1 MTDSKFAG
9 LTEFRCI
16 GPFRGGRVVAVAGD
30 PRDTNTFYFGG
41 VCGGVWKSTDAGQ
54 YWENISDGFFT
65 SSSVGAL
72 EVAPADPNVI
82 YAGTGETTI
91 RIDVSIGDGIY
102 KSTDAGRSWKHLGLK
117 DTRQIAK
124 IRTHPDNADLVYAAV
139 FGHAFGPNP
148 ERGVYRSKD
157 GGETWENIL
166 HVSDKA
172 GAIDLTIDKNNPRV
186 IYAAFWEAY
195 RNFWNISSGGEDSGI
210 WRSMDGGDTWQCLTG
225 VEGLSNPPPDSS
237 GGPRGVGLPEGLLGK
252 IGLAASPAQPGRVW
266 AIIENQPDGG
276 IYRSDDYGETWLV
289 GSKDNRFI
297 SRAWYYMHLTAD
309 PLDANTI
316 YINNLNFWKS
326 TDGGHNFTEI
336 TTPHGDDHDL
346 WIHPGNNKIMIHG
359 NDGGACVSL
368 NGGLSWSSIYNQPT
382 AQFYHL
388 DTDSNEPYFVYG
400 TQQDNSS
407 LRVPSRSRYSSI
419 TWEDCDIIGS
429 GESGYIAV
437 DPADSNVVY
446 VGAIGSSPGGGN
458 SLQRYDH
465 RIQQIRLIATWPRSS
480 TGLGA
485 GADKYR
491 FAWTYPIVFSP
502 HDSNT
507 LYIGGNQ
514 ILKTTDEGQSW
525 EEISPDLTKADP
537 ETLGPSGGPINRDA
551 VGAEHYATV
560 YTLAESPHEPGVI
573 WAGSDDGLLHI
584 TRDAGESW
592 TEITPVLPPS
602 VPPYQRGEASS
613 NGDNSNNAT
622 LPFPDDSGNIP
633 REAGDRGGTGPGDG
647 VDFRGSAMFTII
659 EPSPHDPAT
668 AYVTATRYKNDDY
681 APYVFKSTDYGASW
695 TLIVEGIEDDH
706 FCRVVREDPARQ
718 GLLYLGTEFGL
729 YISFD
734 AGESWQR
741 FQLNLPISPIYDLK
755 IKGDDLIVATHGR
768 SFWILDDLTVL
779 RQLVGDPMARPY
791 SSEEGEVRLL
801 KPGTVERRLPKVFE
815 GLFESGEGKQYMSTL
830 GMVAAYVKEKTPEH
844 GVKHTY
850 LDSGTN
856 PPKGA
861 VITYFLREQPEA
873 TITLRI
879 NDADGNEVKTFKSL
893 HADEEDK
900 AKLPFPDASGNIPRE
915 AGDRGGAGPGD
926 GVEKELRNPAK
937 AGWNRFIWDLRYPD
951 AHKVVP
957 HDDHQQGF
965 IKGPHAVPGTY
976 RVTLTV
982 GDEALSEE
990 FEIVKEAGVE
1000 ASQADLQAQFA
1011 LLLKIRDKVS
1021 ATHKSINQMRDLR
1034 AQLRGWRDRLAGLEA
1049 ASGIIDAAK
1058 ALEEQVLEVEK
1069 ALMIPETRAGWPDAM
1084 NHGDRLATQLSNLSF
1099 NVNLGDYQPTDYEH
1113 EAFAEIADDIDG
1125 AVDKFNHI
1133 VDGDMAEFNTM
1144 LGNAGFGKVVLKVE

>member
-9 LTEFRCI
+9 LAEFRCI

-30 PRDTNTFYFGG
+30 PRDMNTFYFGG
-41 VCGGVWKSTDAGQ
+41 VCGGVWKTTDAGQ
-54 YWENISDGFFT
+54 YWENISDGYFT
-65 SSSVGAL
+65 ASSIGAL

-117 DTRQIAK
+117 ETRQIAK
-124 IRTHPDNADLVYAAV
+124 IRSHPENADLVYAAV
-139 FGHAFGPNP
+139 FGHAFGPNA
-148 ERGVYRSKD
+148 ERGVYRSHD
-157 GGETWENIL
+157 GGESWENVL
-166 HVSDKA
+166 HVSEKA
-172 GAIDLTIDKNNPRV
+172 GAIDLSIDKNNPRI
-186 IYAAFWEAY
+186 IYAAIWEAY

-210 WRSMDGGDTWQCLTG
+210 WRSMDGGDSWERLT
-225 VEGLSNPPPDSS
+225 PPPSPLPDASGRGNTDPAQNQYPPVNT
-237 GGPRGVGLPEGLLGK
+237 GGPRGVGLPKGLLGK

-276 IYRSDDYGETWLV
+276 IYRSDDYGETWVV

-309 PLDANTI
+309 PLDANTV

-336 TTPHGDDHDL
+336 TTPHGDNHDL
-346 WIHPGNNKIMIHG
+346 WINPSQNKVMIHG

-382 AQFYHL
+382 AQIYHL
-388 DTDSNEPYFVYG
+388 DVDSNEPYYVYG

-419 TWEDCDIIGS
+419 MWEDCDITGS

-437 DPADSNVVY
+437 DPADSNIVY
-446 VGAIGSSPGGGN
+446 VGAIGSSAGGGN
-458 SLQRYDH
+458 CLQRYDH
-465 RIQQIRLIATWPRSS
+465 RSQQIRLISTWPRSS

-502 HDSNT
+502 HDSSVI
-507 LYIGGNQ
+507 YIGGNQ

-525 EEISPDLTKADP
+525 EEISPDLTRADP
-537 ETLGPSGGPINRDA
+537 ETLKPSGGPINRDA

-584 TRDAGESW
+584 TKDGGENW
-592 TEITPVLPPS
+592 ADITPSIDPPF
-602 VPPYQRGEASS
+602 PEASDAHHRD
-613 NGDNSNNAT
+613 GGRGAHIQ
-622 LPFPDDSGNIP
+622 PPPAAAGGP
-633 REAGDRGGTGPGDG
+633 RG
-647 VDFRGSAMFTII
+647 VDPPTMFTMI
-659 EPSPHDPAT
+659 EPSPHDAAT
-668 AYVTATRYKNDDY
+668 AYATATRYKNDDY
-681 APYVFKSTDYGASW
+681 APYVFKTTDYGASW
-695 TLIVEGIEDDH
+695 SLIVEGIANDH
-706 FCRVVREDPARQ
+706 FCRVLREDPLRA

-734 AGESWQR
+734 GGASWQR

-779 RQLVGDPMARPY
+779 HQIAGDPMARPY
-791 SSEEGEVRLL
+791 KDLEVEGVRLL
-801 KPGTVERRLPKVFE
+801 KPARTERWLPKMFE
-815 GLFESGEGKQYMSTL
+815 GLFESGDGKQYMSTL
-830 GMVAAYVKEKTPEH
+830 GAVAAYVKEETPEH

-850 LDSGTN
+850 LDSGVN
-856 PPKGA
+856 PPSGA
-861 VITYFLREQPEA
+861 VITYYLREKPEA

-879 NDADGNEVKTFKSL
+879 DDAAGSEVKTFKSL
-893 HADEEDK
+893 HADEEDVGATLVSPAS
-900 AKLPFPDASGNIPRE
+900 AK
-915 AGDRGGAGPGD
+915 AGDEKP
-926 GVEKELRNPAK
+926 KELRIPAK

-951 AHKVVP
+951 AKKVVP

-965 IKGPHAVPGTY
+965 IKGPHATPGRY

-982 GDEALSEE
+982 GEEVLSES
-990 FEIVKEAGVE
+990 FELVKEAGVT
-1000 ASQADLQAQFA
+1000 ASEADLQAQFD

-1021 ATHKSINQMRDLR
+1021 ATHKTINQMRDLR
-1034 AQLRGWRDRLAGLEA
+1034 AQLKGWRERLAGLET
-1049 ASGIIDAAK
+1049 ASGIIEAAK
-1058 ALEEQVLEVEK
+1058 ALEAQVLEVEK
-1069 ALMIPETRAGWPDAM
+1069 ELMIPETRAGWPDAM
-1084 NHGDRLATQLSNLSF
+1084 NHGDRLTMQLSNLSF
-1099 NVNLGDYQPTDYEH
+1099 NVNMGDYKPTDYEYG
-1113 EAFAEIADDIDG
+1113 AFEEIAADIDG
-1125 AVDKFNHI
+1125 AADKFSDI
-1133 VDGDMAEFNTM
+1133 VDGNMAEFNTM
-1144 LGNAGFGKVVLKVE
+1144 LSNAGFGVVVLKVE

>member
-9 LTEFRCI
+9 LAEFRCI

-30 PRDTNTFYFGG
+30 PRDMNTFYFGG
-41 VCGGVWKSTDAGQ
+41 VCGGVWKTTDAGQ
-54 YWENISDGFFT
+54 YWENISDGYFT

-102 KSTDAGRSWKHLGLK
+102 KSTDAGRSWKHLGMK
-117 DTRQIAK
+117 ETRQIAK
-124 IRTHPDNADLVYAAV
+124 IRSHPQNADLVYAAV

-157 GGETWENIL
+157 GGESWENVL
-166 HVSDKA
+166 QVSDKA
-172 GAIDLTIDKNNPRV
+172 GAIDLTIDKNNPRI
-186 IYAAFWEAY
+186 IYASFWEAF
-195 RNFWNISSGGEDSGI
+195 RNFWQISSGGEDSGI
-210 WRSMDGGDTWQCLTG
+210 WRSMDGGDTW
-225 VEGLSNPPPDSS
+225 ENISRNK
-237 GGPRGVGLPEGLLGK
+237 GLPGGRLTESPLLGK
-252 IGLAASPAQPGRVW
+252 IGLAASPARPGRVW

-276 IYRSDDYGETWLV
+276 IYRSDDYGETWVV
-289 GSKDNRFI
+289 GSKDNRLI

-346 WIHPGNNKIMIHG
+346 WIHPRNNKVMIHG

-382 AQFYHL
+382 AQIYHF
-388 DTDSNEPYFVYG
+388 DFDSDEPYYVYG

-437 DPADSNVVY
+437 DPADSNITY

-465 RIQQIRLIATWPRSS
+465 RSQQIRLISTWPRSS

-485 GADKYR
+485 QADKYR

-502 HDSNT
+502 HDPSVI
-507 LYIGGNQ
+507 YIGGSQ

-537 ETLGPSGGPINRDA
+537 ETLKPSGGPINRDA

-560 YTLAESPHEPGVI
+560 YTLAESPHEPGII

-584 TRDAGESW
+584 TRDGGKNW
-592 TEITPVLPPS
+592 TDITPS
-602 VPPYQRGEASS
+602 GMGEWS
-613 NGDNSNNAT
+613 
-622 LPFPDDSGNIP
+622 
-633 REAGDRGGTGPGDG
+633 
-647 VDFRGSAMFTII
+647 MFTMI
-659 EPSPHDPAT
+659 EPSTHDRAT

-681 APYVFKSTDYGASW
+681 APYVFKTSDYGASW
-695 TLIVEGIEDDH
+695 ASIVDGIADDH
-706 FCRVVREDPARQ
+706 FCRVLREDPMRE

-734 AGESWQR
+734 GGENWQR

-755 IKGDDLIVATHGR
+755 LKGTDLVVATHGR
-768 SFWILDDLTVL
+768 SFWILDD
-779 RQLVGDPMARPY
+779 VGLLHQFSDEIAGK
-791 SSEEGEVRLL
+791 SAHLL
-801 KPGTVERRLPKVFE
+801 KPGTVERHLPKVFE
-815 GLFESGEGKQYMSTL
+815 GLFESGDGKQYMSTL
-830 GMVAAYVKEKTPEH
+830 GMVAAYVKEETPEH
-844 GVKHTY
+844 GVKHRY

-861 VITYFLREQPEA
+861 VITYYLREASES
-873 TITLRI
+873 TIELRI
-879 NDADGNEVKTFKSL
+879 DDADGNEVKTFKSL
-893 HADEEDK
+893 HADEEEM
-900 AKLPFPDASGNIPRE
+900 E
-915 AGDRGGAGPGD
+915 ARTRTDDSP
-926 GVEKELRNPAK
+926 KELRIPSN

-951 AHKVVP
+951 AHKVAP
-957 HDDHQQGF
+957 HDDNQQGF
-965 IKGPHAVPGTY
+965 IKGPHAVPGSY
-976 RVTLTV
+976 RVSLTV
-982 GDEALSEE
+982 GDEELSQN
-990 FEIVKEAGVE
+990 FEIVKEAGVT
-1000 ASQADLQAQFA
+1000 ASQADLQAQFD
-1011 LLLKIRDKVS
+1011 LLLSIRDKVS
-1021 ATHKSINQMRDLR
+1021 ATHKSINQMRDAR
-1034 AQLRGWRDRLAGLEA
+1034 AQLKGWRERLAGLDTA
-1049 ASGIIDAAK
+1049 AGILDAAK

-1069 ALMIPETRAGWPDAM
+1069 GLMIPETRQGWPDAM
-1084 NHGDRLATQLSNLSF
+1084 NHGVRLATQLSNLSF
-1099 NVNLGDYQPTDYEH
+1099 NVNLGDYKPTDYEF
-1113 EAFAEIADDIDG
+1113 EAFDEIARDIDG
-1125 AVDKFNHI
+1125 VVEKFDEL
-1133 VDGDMAEFNTM
+1133 VDGNLAEFNTM
-1144 LGNAGFGKVVLKVE
+1144 LSNAGFGVVALKVE

>member
-1 MTDSKFAG
+1 MTEPNFAG
-9 LTEFRCI
+9 LAEFRCI

-41 VCGGVWKSTDAGQ
+41 VCGGIWKTTDAGQ
-54 YWENISDGFFT
+54 YWENISDGYLSA
-65 SSSVGAL
+65 SSIGAL

-117 DTRQIAK
+117 ETRQIAK
-124 IRTHPDNADLVYAAV
+124 IRSHPQNADLVYAAA
-139 FGHAFGPNP
+139 FGHAFGQNP
-148 ERGVYRSKD
+148 ERGVYRSSD
-157 GGETWENIL
+157 GGANWELVL

-172 GAIDLTIDKNNPRV
+172 GAIDISIDQNNPRV

-195 RNFWNISSGGEDSGI
+195 RNFWQISSGGEDSGI
-210 WRSMDGGDTWQCLTG
+210 WRSMDCGDSW
-225 VEGLSNPPPDSS
+225 ENISASK
-237 GGPRGVGLPEGLLGK
+237 GLPKGLMGK
-252 IGLAASPAQPGRVW
+252 IGLAASPAQPGRLW

-276 IYRSDDYGETWLV
+276 IYRSDDYGESWVV

-309 PLDANTI
+309 PVDANTI

-346 WIHPGNNKIMIHG
+346 WIHPRNNRVMIHG

-382 AQFYHL
+382 AQIYHL
-388 DTDSNEPYFVYG
+388 DFDSHQPYYVYG

-437 DPADSNVVY
+437 HPDDPDIVF

-465 RIQQIRLIATWPRSS
+465 RIQQIRLVATWPRSS

-485 GADKYR
+485 QADKYR

-507 LYIGGNQ
+507 IYIGGSQ

-525 EEISPDLTKADP
+525 QEISPDLTRADP
-537 ETLGPSGGPINRDA
+537 ETLKPSGGPINRDA

-584 TRDAGESW
+584 TRDGGANW
-592 TEITPVLPPS
+592 QDITPPEL
-602 VPPYQRGEASS
+602 GEWS
-613 NGDNSNNAT
+613 
-622 LPFPDDSGNIP
+622 
-633 REAGDRGGTGPGDG
+633 
-647 VDFRGSAMFTII
+647 MFTMI
-659 EPSPHDPAT
+659 EPSPHDKAS
-668 AYVTATRYKNDDY
+668 AFVTATGYKNDDY
-681 APYVFKSTDYGASW
+681 APYVYKTSDYGASW
-695 TLIVEGIEDDH
+695 RLITEGIAEDH
-706 FCRVVREDPARQ
+706 FCRVVREDPQRA

-729 YISFD
+729 YISPD
-734 AGESWQR
+734 AGASWQR

-755 IKGDDLIVATHGR
+755 LKDANLVIATHGR
-768 SFWILDDLTVL
+768 SFWILDDVTVL
-779 RQLVGDPMARPY
+779 HQVLPQPTEMAGA
-791 SSEEGEVRLL
+791 SSAGAQLL
-801 KPGTVERRLPKVFE
+801 KPGRTERRLPKVFE
-815 GLFESGEGKQYMSTL
+815 GLFDSGDGKQYMSTL
-830 GMVAAYVKEKTPEH
+830 GMVAAYTKQETPEH
-844 GVKHTY
+844 GVEHTY
-850 LDSGTN
+850 LDSGAN
-856 PPKGA
+856 PPQGV
-861 VITYFLREQPEA
+861 VITYYLPSEPEA

-879 NDADGNEVKTFKSL
+879 DDGAGKEVKTFKSL
-893 HADEEDK
+893 HADEEEK
-900 AKLPFPDASGNIPRE
+900 A
-915 AGDRGGAGPGD
+915 AGTRTDDTP
-926 GVEKELRNPAK
+926 KELRIPAR
-937 AGWNRFIWDLRYPD
+937 AGWNRFVWDLRYPD
-951 AHKVVP
+951 AHKVDP
-957 HDDHQQGF
+957 PTDNQQGF
-965 IKGPHAVPGTY
+965 IKGPHAVPGEY
-976 RVTLTV
+976 SATLNI
-982 GDEALSEE
+982 GERQYSQP

-1000 ASQADLQAQFA
+1000 ASQADLQAQFD
-1011 LLLKIRDKVS
+1011 LLMTIRDRVS
-1021 ATHKSINQMRDLR
+1021 AAHKTVNQMRDVR
-1034 AQLRGWRDRLAGLEA
+1034 AQLKGWRERLAGMDSA
-1049 ASGIIDAAK
+1049 AGIIENAK
-1058 ALEEQVLEVEK
+1058 ALEEQVLEIEK
-1069 ALMIPETRAGWPDAM
+1069 ALMIPDTRAGWPDAM
-1084 NHGDRLATQLSNLSF
+1084 NNGDRLLAQLTNLSF
-1099 NVNLGDYQPTDYEH
+1099 NVNLGDYKPTDYEF
-1113 EAFAEIADDIDG
+1113 EAYDEMAAEIDG
-1125 AVDKFNHI
+1125 VARQFDEI
-1133 VDGDMAEFNTM
+1133 VDGNLAEFNTM
-1144 LGNAGFGKVVLKVE
+1144 LGNAGFGKVALRVE

>member
-30 PRDTNTFYFGG
+30 PRDQNTFYFGG
-41 VCGGVWKSTDAGQ
+41 VCGGVWKTTDAGQ
-54 YWENISDGFFT
+54 YWENISDGYFT

-72 EVAPADPNVI
+72 EVAAADPNVI

-117 DTRQIAK
+117 ETRQIAK
-124 IRTHPDNADLVYAAV
+124 IRTHPENADLVYAAV

-166 HVSDKA
+166 HVSEKA
-172 GAIDLTIDKNNPRV
+172 GAIDLTIDRNNPRV

-210 WRSMDGGDTWQCLTG
+210 WRSMDGGDTW
-225 VEGLSNPPPDSS
+225 ENISRNK
-237 GGPRGVGLPEGLLGK
+237 GLPSGRSNESPLLGK

-276 IYRSDDYGETWLV
+276 IYRSDDYGETWVV

-346 WIHPGNNKIMIHG
+346 WIHPSNNKVMIHG

-388 DTDSNEPYFVYG
+388 DTDSNEPYYVYG

-437 DPADSNVVY
+437 DPVDSNIVY

-465 RIQQIRLIATWPRSS
+465 SIQQIRLIATWPRSS

-485 GADKYR
+485 QADKYR

-502 HDSNT
+502 HDSRT
-507 LYIGGNQ
+507 IYIGGNQ

-525 EEISPDLTKADP
+525 EEFSPDLTRADP
-537 ETLGPSGGPINRDA
+537 ETLKPSGGPINRDA

-584 TRDAGESW
+584 TRDGGENWS
-592 TEITPVLPPS
+592 EITPPDL
-602 VPPYQRGEASS
+602 GEW
-613 NGDNSNNAT
+613 T
-622 LPFPDDSGNIP
+622 
-633 REAGDRGGTGPGDG
+633 
-647 VDFRGSAMFTII
+647 MFTMI
-659 EPSPHDPAT
+659 EPSPHDKAT

-681 APYVFKSTDYGASW
+681 APYVFKTTDYGASW
-695 TLIVEGIEDDH
+695 SPIVKGIADDH
-706 FCRVVREDPARQ
+706 FCRVLREDPARE

-729 YISFD
+729 YVSFD
-734 AGESWQR
+734 GGAPWQR

-755 IKGDDLIVATHGR
+755 IKGRVDTDPSDANLIVATHGR
-768 SFWILDDLTVL
+768 SFWILDDVTVL
-779 RQLVGDPMARPY
+779 HQLAGDPMGSPY
-791 SSEEGEVRLL
+791 SDVEAEVRLL
-801 KPGTVERRLPKVFE
+801 KPGTVERHLPKVFE
-815 GLFESGEGKQYMSTL
+815 GLFDSGEGKQYMSTL
-830 GMVAAYVKEKTPEH
+830 GMVAAYVKEETPEH

-856 PPKGA
+856 PPQGA
-861 VITYFLREQPEA
+861 VITYYLPEA
-873 TITLRI
+873 PESTITLRI
-879 NDADGNEVKTFKSL
+879 DDADGKEVKSFKSL
-893 HADEEDK
+893 HADEDVGATLVSPTPADAADDK
-900 AKLPFPDASGNIPRE
+900 P
-915 AGDRGGAGPGD
+915 
-926 GVEKELRNPAK
+926 KELRIPAK
-937 AGWNRFIWDLRYPD
+937 AGWNRFVWDLRYPD
-951 AHKVVP
+951 AHKVAP
-957 HDDHQQGF
+957 HDDNQQGF
-965 IKGPHAVPGTY
+965 IKGPHAAPGSY
-976 RVTLTV
+976 RATLTV
-982 GDEALSEE
+982 GDEALSEA
-990 FEIVKEAGVE
+990 FEIVKEAGVA
-1000 ASQADLQAQFA
+1000 ASQADLQAQFD
-1011 LLLKIRDKVS
+1011 LLLTIRDKLS
-1021 ATHKSINQMRDLR
+1021 ATHKSINQMRDAR
-1034 AQLRGWRDRLAGLEA
+1034 AQLKGWRERLAGLETA
-1049 ASGIIDAAK
+1049 AGIIEGAK
-1058 ALEEQVLEVEK
+1058 TLEEQVLAVEK
-1069 ALMIPETRAGWPDAM
+1069 QLMIPETRAGWPDAM
-1084 NHGDRLATQLSNLSF
+1084 NNGDRLATQLSNLSF
-1099 NVNLGDYQPTDYEH
+1099 NVNLGDYKPTDYER
-1113 EAFAEIADDIDG
+1113 EAYAEIAADIDG
-1125 AVDKFNHI
+1125 AVEKFNDI
-1133 VDGDMAEFNTM
+1133 VDGDLAEFNTM
-1144 LGNAGFGKVVLKVE
+1144 LSNAGFGKVVLKVE

>member
-1 MTDSKFAG
+1 MTPSNFAG
-9 LTEFRCI
+9 LAEFRCI

-41 VCGGVWKSTDAGQ
+41 VCGGVWKTTDAGQ
-54 YWENISDGFFT
+54 YWENISDGAFT
-65 SSSVGAL
+65 ASSIGAL
-72 EVAPADPNVI
+72 EVAGADPNVI
-82 YAGTGETTI
+82 YAGSGETTI

-102 KSTDAGRSWKHLGLK
+102 KSTDAGRSWRHIGLR

-124 IRTHPDNADLVYAAV
+124 IRTHPADPDLVYVAA
-139 FGHAFGPNP
+139 FGHAFGQNP

-157 GGETWENIL
+157 GGANWEQVL

-172 GAIDLTIDKNNPRV
+172 GAIDITIDQNNPRI

-195 RNFWNISSGGEDSGI
+195 RNFWQISSGGEDSGI

-237 GGPRGVGLPEGLLGK
+237 GGTRRSGLPKGLLGK

-276 IYRSDDYGETWLV
+276 IYRSDDYGDTWIV

-346 WIHPGNNKIMIHG
+346 WIHPQNNRVMIHG

-388 DTDSNEPYFVYG
+388 DFDSHEPYYIYG

-437 DPADSNVVY
+437 HPDDPNIVY

-465 RIQQIRLIATWPRSS
+465 RIQQIRLVATWPRSS

-507 LYIGGNQ
+507 IYIGGSQ
-514 ILKTTDEGQSW
+514 ILRTTDEGQSW
-525 EEISPDLTKADP
+525 QEISPDLTRADP
-537 ETLGPSGGPINRDA
+537 ETLKPSGGPINRDA

-584 TRDAGESW
+584 TRDGGANW
-592 TEITPVLPPS
+592 QDITPSQPTSSRQGEALPPM
-602 VPPYQRGEASS
+602 
-613 NGDNSNNAT
+613 
-622 LPFPDDSGNIP
+622 
-633 REAGDRGGTGPGDG
+633 
-647 VDFRGSAMFTII
+647 MFTMI
-659 EPSPHDPAT
+659 EPSPHDKAT
-668 AYVTATRYKNDDY
+668 TFVTATSYKNDDY
-681 APYVFKSTDYGASW
+681 APYVYRTADYGASW
-695 TLIVEGIEDDH
+695 TLITDGIAEDH
-706 FCRVVREDPARQ
+706 FCRVVREDPAQ
-718 GLLYLGTEFGL
+718 PGLLYLGTEFGL
-729 YISFD
+729 YISAD
-734 AGESWQR
+734 AGANWQR

-755 IKGDDLIVATHGR
+755 LKGDNLVIATHGR
-768 SFWILDDLTVL
+768 SFWLLNDVGVL
-779 RQLVGDPMARPY
+779 RQALGSPPTIPP
-791 SSEEGEVRLL
+791 SEQGEDMRDGVQLL
-801 KPGTVERRLPKVFE
+801 KPGRTERHLPKVFE
-815 GLFESGEGKQYMSTL
+815 GLFDSGEGKQYMSTL
-830 GMVAAYVKEKTPEH
+830 GMVAAYTKEETPEH

-856 PPKGA
+856 PPQGA
-861 VITYFLREQPEA
+861 VITYCLPAEPEA

-879 NDADGNEVKTFKSL
+879 DDAAGNEVKTFKSL
-893 HADEEDK
+893 HADEEEK
-900 AKLPFPDASGNIPRE
+900 A
-915 AGDRGGAGPGD
+915 AGTRTDDTP
-926 GVEKELRNPAK
+926 KELRIPAN
-937 AGWNRFIWDLRYPD
+937 AGWNRFVWDLRYPD
-951 AHKVVP
+951 AHKVEP
-957 HDDHQQGF
+957 PTDNQQGF
-965 IKGPHAVPGTY
+965 IKGPHAVPGEY

-982 GDEALSEE
+982 GDEELSQT
-990 FEIVKEAGVE
+990 FELVKEAGVQ
-1000 ASQADLQAQFA
+1000 ASQADLQAQFD
-1011 LLLKIRDKVS
+1011 LLLTIRDKVS
-1021 ATHKSINQMRDLR
+1021 ASHKLVNQMRDAR
-1034 AQLRGWRDRLAGLEA
+1034 AQLKGWRERLAGLESA
-1049 ASGIIDAAK
+1049 AGIVEAAK
-1058 ALEEQVLEVEK
+1058 SLEEQVLEVEK
-1069 ALMIPETRAGWPDAM
+1069 ELMIPDTRAGWPDAM
-1084 NHGDRLATQLSNLSF
+1084 NNGDRLLAQLTNLSF
-1099 NVNLGDYQPTDYEH
+1099 NVNLGDYKPTDYEG
-1113 EAFAEIADDIDG
+1113 EAYAEMAGEIDGVAGKFSEIADG
-1125 AVDKFNHI
+1125 NL
-1133 VDGDMAEFNTM
+1133 AEFNTM
-1144 LGNAGFGKVVLKVE
+1144 LSNAGFGKVALKVE

>member
-9 LTEFRCI
+9 LAKFRCI

-41 VCGGVWKSTDAGQ
+41 VCGGVWKTTDAGQ
-54 YWENISDGFFT
+54 YWENISDGYFT

-117 DTRQIAK
+117 ETRQIAK
-124 IRTHPDNADLVYAAV
+124 IRSHPQNADLVYAAA

-148 ERGVYRSKD
+148 ERGVYRSSD
-157 GGETWENIL
+157 GGETWENVL

-172 GAIDLTIDKNNPRV
+172 GAIDLAIDQNNPRI

-210 WRSMDGGDTWQCLTG
+210 WRSMDGGETWQYLTG
-225 VEGLSNPPPDSS
+225 DEGMSNLPPGAS
-237 GGPRGVGLPEGLLGK
+237 GGPRAVGLPKGLLGK

-276 IYRSDDYGETWLV
+276 IYRSDDYGETWV
-289 GSKDNRFI
+289 TGSKDNRFI
-297 SRAWYYMHLTAD
+297 SRAWYYMHLAAD

-316 YINNLNFWKS
+316 YINNLSFWKS

-346 WIHPGNNKIMIHG
+346 WIHPRNNQIMIHG
-359 NDGGACVSL
+359 NDGGACVSY

-382 AQFYHL
+382 AQIYHL
-388 DTDSNEPYFVYG
+388 DFDSREPYNVYG

-419 TWEDCDIIGS
+419 TWEECDIIGS

-437 DPADSNVVY
+437 DPDDSDIVY

-502 HDSNT
+502 HDADT
-507 LYIGGNQ
+507 IYIGGNQ

-525 EEISPDLTKADP
+525 QEISPDLTRADP
-537 ETLGPSGGPINRDA
+537 ETLKPSGGPINRDA

-584 TRDAGESW
+584 TRDGGANW
-592 TEITPVLPPS
+592 VEITPDPHTQTPS
-602 VPPYQRGEASS
+602 PIKGEGASIPESSGSDSPSPTRGEGARRVDT
-613 NGDNSNNAT
+613 G
-622 LPFPDDSGNIP
+622 G
-633 REAGDRGGTGPGDG
+633 RGWGGI
-647 VDFRGSAMFTII
+647 MFTMI

-681 APYVFKSTDYGASW
+681 APYVFKTTDYGASW
-695 TLIVEGIEDDH
+695 TLIVDGIADDH
-706 FCRVVREDPARQ
+706 FCRVVREDPTRE

-729 YISFD
+729 YVAFD
-734 AGESWQR
+734 GGANWQR

-755 IKGDDLIVATHGR
+755 LKNSDLVVATHGR
-768 SFWILDDLTVL
+768 SFWILDDVTVL
-779 RQLVGDPMARPY
+779 HQIATPHPPTPSPTG
-791 SSEEGEVRLL
+791 EGRGEKSPSLFMGEGFGEGVHLL

-815 GLFESGEGKQYMSTL
+815 GLFDSGDGKQYMSTL
-830 GMVAAYVKEKTPEH
+830 GMVAAYVKEETPEH

-850 LDSGTN
+850 LDSGEN

-861 VITYFLREQPEA
+861 VITYWLREEPESA
-873 TITLRI
+873 ISLRI
-879 NDADGNEVKTFKSL
+879 DDADGNEVKTFKSL
-893 HADEEDK
+893 RADDEEK
-900 AKLPFPDASGNIPRE
+900 ATGARTDETPDVLRIPS
-915 AGDRGGAGPGD
+915 
-926 GVEKELRNPAK
+926 N
-937 AGWNRFIWDLRYPD
+937 AGWNRFVWDLRYPD
-951 AHKVVP
+951 AHKVAP
-957 HDDHQQGF
+957 HNDNQQGF
-965 IKGPHAVPGTY
+965 IKGPHAVPGSY

-982 GDEALSEE
+982 GDEQLSQPL
-990 FEIVKEAGVE
+990 EIVKEAGVD
-1000 ASQADLQAQFA
+1000 ASQANLQAQFD
-1011 LLLKIRDKVS
+1011 LLLRIRDKVS
-1021 ATHKSINQMRDLR
+1021 STHKLINQMRDAR
-1034 AQLRGWRDRLAGLEA
+1034 AQLKGWRERLAGLESA
-1049 ASGIIDAAK
+1049 AGIIEAAK
-1058 ALEEQVLEVEK
+1058 SLEEQALEVEK
-1069 ALMIPETRAGWPDAM
+1069 ELMIPDTRAGWPDAM

-1099 NVNLGDYQPTDYEH
+1099 NVNLGDYKPTDYEH
-1113 EAFAEIADDIDG
+1113 EAFAEIAADIDG
-1125 AVDKFNHI
+1125 VADKFSDI
-1133 VDGDMAEFNTM
+1133 VDGNLAEFNTM
-1144 LGNAGFGKVVLKVE
+1144 LSNAGFGVVALKVE

>member
-1 MTDSKFAG
+1 MTEPNFAG
-9 LTEFRCI
+9 LAEFRCI

-41 VCGGVWKSTDAGQ
+41 VCGGIWKTTDAGQ
-54 YWENISDGFFT
+54 YWENISDGYFT
-65 SSSVGAL
+65 ASSIGAL

-117 DTRQIAK
+117 ETRQIAK
-124 IRTHPDNADLVYAAV
+124 IRSHPQNADLVYAAA
-139 FGHAFGPNP
+139 FGHAFGQNP
-148 ERGVYRSKD
+148 ERGVYRSSD
-157 GGETWENIL
+157 GGANWELVL

-172 GAIDLTIDKNNPRV
+172 GAIDISIDQNNPRV

-195 RNFWNISSGGEDSGI
+195 RNFWQISSGGEDSGI
-210 WRSMDGGDTWQCLTG
+210 WRSMDGGDSW
-225 VEGLSNPPPDSS
+225 ENISANK
-237 GGPRGVGLPEGLLGK
+237 GLPKGLMGK
-252 IGLAASPAQPGRVW
+252 IGLAASPAQPGRLW

-276 IYRSDDYGETWLV
+276 IYRSDDYGESWVV

-309 PLDANTI
+309 PVDANTI

-346 WIHPGNNKIMIHG
+346 WIHPRNNRVMIHG

-382 AQFYHL
+382 AQIYHL
-388 DTDSNEPYFVYG
+388 DFDSHQPYYVYG

-437 DPADSNVVY
+437 HPDDPDIVF

-465 RIQQIRLIATWPRSS
+465 RIQQIRLVATWPRSS

-485 GADKYR
+485 QADKYR

-507 LYIGGNQ
+507 IYIGGSQ

-525 EEISPDLTKADP
+525 QEISPDLTRADP
-537 ETLGPSGGPINRDA
+537 ETLKPSGGPINRDA

-584 TRDAGESW
+584 TRDGGANW
-592 TEITPVLPPS
+592 REITPPEL
-602 VPPYQRGEASS
+602 GEWS
-613 NGDNSNNAT
+613 
-622 LPFPDDSGNIP
+622 
-633 REAGDRGGTGPGDG
+633 
-647 VDFRGSAMFTII
+647 MFTMI
-659 EPSPHDPAT
+659 EPSPHDKAS

-681 APYVFKSTDYGASW
+681 APYVYKTSDYGASW
-695 TLIVEGIEDDH
+695 RLITEGIAEDH
-706 FCRVVREDPARQ
+706 FCRVVREDPQRA

-729 YISFD
+729 YISPD
-734 AGESWQR
+734 GGQSWQR

-755 IKGDDLIVATHGR
+755 LKDANLVIATHGR
-768 SFWILDDLTVL
+768 SFWILDDVTVL
-779 RQLVGDPMARPY
+779 HQVLPQPT
-791 SSEEGEVRLL
+791 SSAGAQLL
-801 KPGTVERRLPKVFE
+801 KPGRTERRLPKVFE
-815 GLFESGEGKQYMSTL
+815 GLFDSGDGKQYMSTL
-830 GMVAAYVKEKTPEH
+830 GMVAAYTKQETPEH
-844 GVKHTY
+844 GVEHTY
-850 LDSGTN
+850 LDSGAN
-856 PPKGA
+856 PPQGV
-861 VITYFLREQPEA
+861 VITYYLPSEPEA

-879 NDADGNEVKTFKSL
+879 DDGAGKEVKTFKSL
-893 HADEEDK
+893 HADEEEK
-900 AKLPFPDASGNIPRE
+900 A
-915 AGDRGGAGPGD
+915 AGTRTDDTP
-926 GVEKELRNPAK
+926 KELRIPAR
-937 AGWNRFIWDLRYPD
+937 AGWNRFVWDLRYPD
-951 AHKVVP
+951 AHKVDP
-957 HDDHQQGF
+957 PTDNQQGF
-965 IKGPHAVPGTY
+965 IKGPHAVPGEY
-976 RVTLTV
+976 SATLSI
-982 GDEALSEE
+982 GERQYSQP

-1000 ASQADLQAQFA
+1000 ASQADLQAQFD
-1011 LLLKIRDKVS
+1011 LLMTIRDRVS
-1021 ATHKSINQMRDLR
+1021 AAHKTVNQMRDVR
-1034 AQLRGWRDRLAGLEA
+1034 AQLKGWRERLAGMDSA
-1049 ASGIIDAAK
+1049 AGIIENAK
-1058 ALEEQVLEVEK
+1058 ALEEQVLEIEK
-1069 ALMIPETRAGWPDAM
+1069 ALMIPDTRAGWPDAM
-1084 NHGDRLATQLSNLSF
+1084 NNGDRLLAQLTNLSF
-1099 NVNLGDYQPTDYEH
+1099 NVNLGDYKPTDYEF
-1113 EAFAEIADDIDG
+1113 EAYDEMAAEIDG
-1125 AVDKFNHI
+1125 VARQFDEI
-1133 VDGDMAEFNTM
+1133 VDGNLAEFNTM
-1144 LGNAGFGKVVLKVE
+1144 LGNAGFGKVALRVE

>member
-30 PRDTNTFYFGG
+30 PRDQNTFYFGG
-41 VCGGVWKSTDAGQ
+41 VCGGVWKTTDAGQ
-54 YWENISDGFFT
+54 YWENISDGYFT

-102 KSTDAGRSWKHLGLK
+102 KSTDAGRSWNHLGLK
-117 DTRQIAK
+117 ETRQIAK
-124 IRTHPDNADLVYAAV
+124 IRTHPENADLVYAAV

-157 GGETWENIL
+157 GGDTWQNIL
-166 HVSDKA
+166 HLSEKA
-172 GAIDLTIDKNNPRV
+172 GAIDLSIDKNNPRV

-210 WRSMDGGDTWQCLTG
+210 WRSMDGGDTW
-225 VEGLSNPPPDSS
+225 ENISANK
-237 GGPRGVGLPEGLLGK
+237 GLPSGRSNESPLLGK

-276 IYRSDDYGETWLV
+276 IYRSDDYGESWIV

-346 WIHPGNNKIMIHG
+346 WIHPDNNKVMIHG

-388 DTDSNEPYFVYG
+388 DTDSNEPYYVYG

-437 DPADSNVVY
+437 DPADSNIVY

-465 RIQQIRLIATWPRSS
+465 RTQQIRLIATWPRSS

-502 HDSNT
+502 HDSRT
-507 LYIGGNQ
+507 IYIGGNQ

-525 EEISPDLTKADP
+525 EEFSPDLTRADP
-537 ETLGPSGGPINRDA
+537 ETLKPSGGPINRDA

-584 TRDAGESW
+584 TRDGGENWS
-592 TEITPVLPPS
+592 EITPPDL
-602 VPPYQRGEASS
+602 GEW
-613 NGDNSNNAT
+613 T
-622 LPFPDDSGNIP
+622 
-633 REAGDRGGTGPGDG
+633 
-647 VDFRGSAMFTII
+647 MFTMI
-659 EPSPHDPAT
+659 EPSPHDKAT

-681 APYVFKSTDYGASW
+681 APYVFKTTDYGASW
-695 TLIVEGIEDDH
+695 TPIVEGIADDH
-706 FCRVVREDPARQ
+706 FCRVLREDPARE

-734 AGESWQR
+734 AGNTWQR

-755 IKGDDLIVATHGR
+755 IKGRVDTDPSDADLIVATHGR
-768 SFWILDDLTVL
+768 SFWILDDVTVL
-779 RQLVGDPMARPY
+779 HQLAGDPMGSPYGDDEVAR
-791 SSEEGEVRLL
+791 VRLL
-801 KPGTVERRLPKVFE
+801 KPGTVERHLPKVFE
-815 GLFESGEGKQYMSTL
+815 GLFDSGEGKQYMSTL
-830 GMVAAYVKEKTPEH
+830 GMVAAYVKEETPEH

-856 PPKGA
+856 PPQGA
-861 VITYFLREQPEA
+861 VITYYLPEA
-873 TITLRI
+873 PESTISLRI
-879 NDADGNEVKTFKSL
+879 DDADGKEVKSFKSL
-893 HADEEDK
+893 HADEDVGATLVSPRPADAADDK
-900 AKLPFPDASGNIPRE
+900 P
-915 AGDRGGAGPGD
+915 
-926 GVEKELRNPAK
+926 KELRIPAK
-937 AGWNRFIWDLRYPD
+937 AGWNRFVWDLRYPD
-951 AHKVVP
+951 AHKVAP
-957 HDDHQQGF
+957 HDDNQQGF
-965 IKGPHAVPGTY
+965 IKGPHAAPGSY
-976 RVTLTV
+976 RATLTV
-982 GDEALSEE
+982 GDEALSEA
-990 FEIVKEAGVE
+990 FEIVKEAGVA
-1000 ASQADLQAQFA
+1000 ASQADLQAQFD
-1011 LLLKIRDKVS
+1011 LLLTIRDKLS
-1021 ATHKSINQMRDLR
+1021 ATHKSINQMRDAR
-1034 AQLRGWRDRLAGLEA
+1034 AQLKGWRERLAGLETA
-1049 ASGIIDAAK
+1049 AGIIEGAK
-1058 ALEEQVLEVEK
+1058 TLEEQVLAVEK
-1069 ALMIPETRAGWPDAM
+1069 ELMIPETRAGWPDAM
-1084 NHGDRLATQLSNLSF
+1084 NNGDRLATQLSNLSF
-1099 NVNLGDYQPTDYEH
+1099 NVNLGDYKPTDYER
-1113 EAFAEIADDIDG
+1113 EAYAEIAGDIDG
-1125 AVDKFNHI
+1125 AVDKFNDI
-1133 VDGDMAEFNTM
+1133 VDGDLAEFNTM
-1144 LGNAGFGKVVLKVE
+1144 LSNAGFGKVVLKVE

>member
-1 MTDSKFAG
+1 MTDSPFAG

-30 PRDTNTFYFGG
+30 PRDPNTFYFGG
-41 VCGGVWKSTDAGQ
+41 VCGGVWKTTDAGQ
-54 YWENISDGFFT
+54 YWENISDGYFT

-117 DTRQIAK
+117 ETRQIAK
-124 IRTHPDNADLVYAAV
+124 IRSHPQNADLVYAAV
-139 FGHAFGPNP
+139 FGHAFGKNP

-157 GGETWENIL
+157 GGETWENVL
-166 HVSDKA
+166 HVSEKA
-172 GAIDLTIDKNNPRV
+172 GAIDLSIDKNNPRV

-195 RNFWNISSGGEDSGI
+195 RNFWQISSGGEGSGL
-210 WRSMDGGDTWQCLTG
+210 WRSMDGGDSW
-225 VEGLSNPPPDSS
+225 ENISA
-237 GGPRGVGLPEGLLGK
+237 RKGLPKGLMGK

-276 IYRSDDYGETWLV
+276 IYRSDDYGETWLT

-326 TDGGHNFTEI
+326 TDGGHNFKEI

-346 WIHPGNNKIMIHG
+346 WVHPSNNKVMIHG

-388 DTDSNEPYFVYG
+388 DVDSNKPYYVYG

-407 LRVPSRSRYSSI
+407 LRVPSRSRYASI

-437 DPADSNVVY
+437 DPADSNIVY

-502 HDSNT
+502 HDNDT
-507 LYIGGNQ
+507 IYIGGNQ

-525 EEISPDLTKADP
+525 QELSPDLSKANP

-560 YTLAESPHEPGVI
+560 FTLAESPHERGVI

-584 TRDAGESW
+584 TKDGGANW
-592 TEITPVLPPS
+592 NDITP
-602 VPPYQRGEASS
+602 
-613 NGDNSNNAT
+613 
-622 LPFPDDSGNIP
+622 PDLGRS
-633 REAGDRGGTGPGDG
+633 T
-647 VDFRGSAMFTII
+647 MFTMI
-659 EPSPHDPAT
+659 EPSPHDKAT

-681 APYVFKSTDYGASW
+681 APYVFKTSDYGASW
-695 TLIVEGIEDDH
+695 TSIVDGIEGDH
-706 FCRVVREDPARQ
+706 FCRVIREDPMRES
-718 GLLYLGTEFGL
+718 LLYLGTEFGL
-729 YISFD
+729 YVSFD
-734 AGESWQR
+734 AGDSWQR

-755 IKGDDLIVATHGR
+755 IKNTDLVVATHGR
-768 SFWILDDLTVL
+768 SFWILDDVTALH
-779 RQLVGDPMARPY
+779 QLAG
-791 SSEEGEVRLL
+791 SSAKHPGTSLEEGGVTLL

-830 GMVAAYVKEKTPEH
+830 GMVAAFVKEETPEH
-844 GVKHTY
+844 GVRHTY

-856 PPKGA
+856 PPQGA
-861 VITYFLREQPEA
+861 VITYYLRQKPES

-879 NDADGNEVKTFKSL
+879 DDADGKEVKSFKSI
-893 HADEEDK
+893 HADEEEK
-900 AKLPFPDASGNIPRE
+900 A
-915 AGDRGGAGPGD
+915 AGKRDEKTP
-926 GVEKELRNPAK
+926 KELRIPAN
-937 AGWNRFIWDLRYPD
+937 AGWNRFVWDLRYPD
-951 AHKVVP
+951 ARKVKP
-957 HDDHQQGF
+957 HDDHQQGY
-965 IKGPHAVPGTY
+965 IKGPHAVPGSY
-976 RVTLTV
+976 SVTLAV
-982 GDEALSEE
+982 GDEVLSQP
-990 FEIVKEAGVE
+990 FEVVKEAGVE
-1000 ASQADLQAQFA
+1000 ASNADLQAQFD
-1011 LLLKIRDKVS
+1011 LLLQIRDKVS
-1021 ATHKSINQMRDLR
+1021 STHKLINQMRDVR
-1034 AQLRGWRDRLAGLEA
+1034 DQLKGWRERLAGLDTAAGIIEA
-1049 ASGIIDAAK
+1049 AKS
-1058 ALEEQVLEVEK
+1058 LEEQVLEIEK
-1069 ALMIPETRAGWPDAM
+1069 ELMIPDTRAGWPDAM
-1084 NHGDRLATQLSNLSF
+1084 NNGDRLATQLSNLSF
-1099 NVNLGDYQPTDYEH
+1099 NINLGDYKPTDYEA
-1113 EAFAEIADDIDG
+1113 EAYQEIAADIDG
-1125 AVDKFNHI
+1125 VAEKFSSI
-1133 VDGDMAEFNTM
+1133 VDGNLAEFNTT
-1144 LGNAGFGKVVLKVE
+1144 LGNAGFGKIVLKVE

>member
-9 LTEFRCI
+9 LAEFRCI
-16 GPFRGGRVVAVAGD
+16 GPFRGGRVVAVGGD
-30 PRDTNTFYFGG
+30 PRDMNTFYFGG
-41 VCGGVWKSTDAGQ
+41 VCGGVWKTTDAGQ
-54 YWENISDGFFT
+54 YWENISDGYFT
-65 SSSVGAL
+65 ASSVGAL

-82 YAGTGETTI
+82 YAGAGETTI

-102 KSTDAGRSWKHLGLK
+102 KSTDAGRSWKHMGMK
-117 DTRQIAK
+117 ETRQIAK
-124 IRTHPDNADLVYAAV
+124 IRSHPDNADLVYAAV

-157 GGETWENIL
+157 GGETWENVL
-166 HVSDKA
+166 HVSEKA

-210 WRSMDGGDTWQCLTG
+210 WRSMDGGDNWERLTPTPG
-225 VEGLSNPPPDSS
+225 PSPIKREGSK
-237 GGPRGVGLPEGLLGK
+237 GLPKGLLGK
-252 IGLAASPAQPGRVW
+252 IGMAASPAQPGRVW

-276 IYRSDDYGETWLV
+276 IYRSDDYGETWVV

-316 YINNLNFWKS
+316 YINNLSFWKS
-326 TDGGHNFTEI
+326 TDGGHNFSEI

-346 WIHPGNNKIMIHG
+346 WIHPGNNKVMIHG

-388 DTDSNEPYFVYG
+388 DVDSNEPYYVYG

-437 DPADSNVVY
+437 DPADSNIVY

-502 HDSNT
+502 HDANT

-525 EEISPDLTKADP
+525 QEISPDLTRADP
-537 ETLGPSGGPINRDA
+537 ETLKPSGGPINRDA

-584 TRDAGESW
+584 TRDHGATW
-592 TEITPVLPPS
+592 TDITPALPPS
-602 VPPYQRGEASS
+602 VPPSQPGEA
-613 NGDNSNNAT
+613 
-622 LPFPDDSGNIP
+622 LP
-633 REAGDRGGTGPGDG
+633 AM
-647 VDFRGSAMFTII
+647 MFTMI

-668 AYVTATRYKNDDY
+668 VYVTATRYKNDDY
-681 APYVFKSTDYGASW
+681 APYVFKGRVDTDPSTTDYGASW
-695 TLIVEGIEDDH
+695 TLIVDGIADDH
-706 FCRVVREDPARQ
+706 FCRVVREDPLRE
-718 GLLYLGTEFGL
+718 GLLYLGAEFGL

-734 AGESWQR
+734 AGNAWQR
-741 FQLNLPISPIYDLK
+741 FQLNLPVSPIYDLK
-755 IKGDDLIVATHGR
+755 INNRDLIVATHGR
-768 SFWILDDLTVL
+768 SFWILDDVTVL
-779 RQLVGDPMARPY
+779 HQFAGSPPLNPPQQAKGDVVLEDGDGM
-791 SSEEGEVRLL
+791 GVRLL
-801 KPGTVERRLPKVFE
+801 KPGTVERHLPKVFE
-815 GLFESGEGKQYMSTL
+815 GLFESGDGKQYMSTL
-830 GMVAAYVKEKTPEH
+830 GMVAAYVKEETPEH

-861 VITYFLREQPEA
+861 VITYYLREQPET

-879 NDADGNEVKTFKSL
+879 DDAAGNEIKTFKSL
-893 HADEEDK
+893 HADDEVGATLVSPAPTKADDDK
-900 AKLPFPDASGNIPRE
+900 P
-915 AGDRGGAGPGD
+915 
-926 GVEKELRNPAK
+926 KELRIPSK
-937 AGWNRFIWDLRYPD
+937 AGWNRFVWDLRYPD
-951 AHKVVP
+951 AHKVAP
-957 HDDHQQGF
+957 HDDNQQGF
-965 IKGPHAVPGTY
+965 IKGPHAVPGAY

-982 GDEALSEE
+982 GDEALSES

-1000 ASQADLQAQFA
+1000 ASEADLQAQFD
-1011 LLLKIRDKVS
+1011 LLLQIRDKLS
-1021 ATHKSINQMRDLR
+1021 ATHKSINQMRDVR
-1034 AQLRGWRDRLAGLEA
+1034 AQLKGWRERLAGLESA
-1049 ASGIIDAAK
+1049 AGIIDAAK

-1069 ALMIPETRAGWPDAM
+1069 ELMIPETRAGWPDAM
-1084 NHGDRLATQLSNLSF
+1084 NNGDRLATQLSNLSF
-1099 NVNLGDYQPTDYEH
+1099 NVNLGDYKPTDYEG
-1113 EAFAEIADDIDG
+1113 EAFAEIAADIDG
-1125 AVDKFNHI
+1125 AVDKFNDI
-1133 VDGDMAEFNTM
+1133 VDGNLAEFNTM
-1144 LGNAGFGKVVLKVE
+1144 LSNAGFGKVVLKVE

>member
-9 LTEFRCI
+9 LAEFRCI

-30 PRDTNTFYFGG
+30 PRDANTFYFGG
-41 VCGGVWKSTDAGQ
+41 VCGGVWKTTDAGQ
-54 YWENISDGFFT
+54 YWENISDGYFT
-65 SSSVGAL
+65 ASSVGAL

-102 KSTDAGRSWKHLGLK
+102 KSTDAGRSWKHLGMK
-117 DTRQIAK
+117 ETRQIAK
-124 IRTHPDNADLVYAAV
+124 IRSHPQNADLVYAAV

-157 GGETWENIL
+157 GGETWENVL
-166 HVSDKA
+166 HVSDQA
-172 GAIDLTIDKNNPRV
+172 GAIDLTIDKNNPRI
-186 IYAAFWEAY
+186 IYASFWQAY
-195 RNFWNISSGGEDSGI
+195 RNFWQISSGGEDSGI
-210 WRSMDGGDTWQCLTG
+210 WRSMDGGDTWENLTPTPG
-225 VEGLSNPPPDSS
+225 PSPIKREGSK
-237 GGPRGVGLPEGLLGK
+237 GLPKGLLGK

-276 IYRSDDYGETWLV
+276 IYRSDDYGETWVV

-309 PLDANTI
+309 PVDPNTI

-346 WIHPGNNKIMIHG
+346 WIHPRNNQIMIHG

-382 AQFYHL
+382 AQIYHL
-388 DTDSNEPYFVYG
+388 DFDSREPYYVYG

-437 DPADSNVVY
+437 DPDDPDIVY

-465 RIQQIRLIATWPRSS
+465 RTQQIRLIATWPRSS

-485 GADKYR
+485 QADKYR

-502 HDSNT
+502 HDSDT
-507 LYIGGNQ
+507 IYIGGSQ

-525 EEISPDLTKADP
+525 QEISPDLTRADP
-537 ETLGPSGGPINRDA
+537 ETLKPSGGPINRDA

-584 TRDAGESW
+584 TRDGGENW
-592 TEITPVLPPS
+592 KDITPHPHPQTPS
-602 VPPYQRGEASS
+602 PIKREGASS
-613 NGDNSNNAT
+613 TGAKGS
-622 LPFPDDSGNIP
+622 DSPSLLVG
-633 REAGDRGGTGPGDG
+633 EGAGGWG
-647 VDFRGSAMFTII
+647 AMFTMI

-681 APYVFKSTDYGASW
+681 APYVYKTTDYGASW
-695 TLIVEGIEDDH
+695 TIIVDGIAEDH
-706 FCRVVREDPARQ
+706 FCRVLREDPQRA

-729 YISFD
+729 YVSFD
-734 AGESWQR
+734 AGDNWQR
-741 FQLNLPISPIYDLK
+741 FQLNLPVSPIYDLK
-755 IKGDDLIVATHGR
+755 LKGADLVVATHGR
-768 SFWILDDLTVL
+768 SFWVLDDVGVL
-779 RQLVGDPMARPY
+779 RQLAGDPMARPY
-791 SSEEGEVRLL
+791 STEEGDEVRLL
-801 KPGTVERRLPKVFE
+801 KPGAVERHLPKVFE
-815 GLFESGEGKQYMSTL
+815 GLFDSGDGKQYMSTL
-830 GMVAAYVKEKTPEH
+830 GMVAAYVKEETPEH
-844 GVKHTY
+844 GIKHSY
-850 LDSGTN
+850 LDSGAN

-861 VITYFLREQPEA
+861 VITYYLSEAPES

-879 NDADGNEVKTFKSL
+879 DDADSKEVKTFKSL
-893 HADEEDK
+893 HADDEEK
-900 AKLPFPDASGNIPRE
+900 A
-915 AGDRGGAGPGD
+915 AGTRTDETP
-926 GVEKELRNPAK
+926 KELRIPSN
-937 AGWNRFIWDLRYPD
+937 AGWNRFVWDLRYPD
-951 AHKVVP
+951 AHKVAP
-957 HDDHQQGF
+957 HDDNQQGF
-965 IKGPHAVPGTY
+965 IKGPHAVPGSY

-982 GDEALSEE
+982 GEEELSQPL
-990 FEIVKEAGVE
+990 EIVKEAGVA
-1000 ASQADLQAQFA
+1000 ASQADLQAQFD
-1011 LLLKIRDKVS
+1011 LLLSIRDKVS
-1021 ATHKSINQMRDLR
+1021 STHKVVNQMRDAR
-1034 AQLRGWRDRLAGLEA
+1034 AQLKGWRERLAGLESA
-1049 ASGIIDAAK
+1049 AGIIDAAK
-1058 ALEEQVLEVEK
+1058 ALEEQVLDVEK
-1069 ALMIPETRAGWPDAM
+1069 ELMVPDTRAGWPDAM
-1084 NHGDRLATQLSNLSF
+1084 NAGDRLAAQLSNLSF
-1099 NVNLGDYQPTDYEH
+1099 NVNLGDYKPTDYEH
-1113 EAFAEIADDIDG
+1113 EALAEIASDIDG
-1125 AVDKFNHI
+1125 VADKFSDI
-1133 VDGDMAEFNTM
+1133 VDGNLAEFNTM
-1144 LGNAGFGKVVLKVE
+1144 LSNAGFGVVALKVE